1 MANGL
6 STRSAAVLL
15 AGVVLAWGTNW
26 PVTKMIVQDVTPLWA
41 TALRCLIAAATLGPM
56 LLAQGQFI
64 VPRRGDLPVVFCTS
78 ILHLVAFSALV
89 AAGLQFVPAGRAI
102 VLGYTT
108 PIWVA
113 IGAAMLLSE
122 PITPRRA
129 IGIGCGLAGLAV
141 IFNPQTLDWGDR
153 DALFGSGLILL
164 AAFCWAGNIVYVR
177 AHKWISTPF
186 QLVFWQV
193 LLAAVLLAVI
203 AWFAEGAPRIVWTT
217 RLAVLMLY
225 SGIVCTAFANW
236 AMTMVNR
243 SLPAVTT
250 SLCLLATPLLGIVSA
265 TVMLNEPLEPSL
277 FVAMTLIIGGIVL
290 GTVASGWPRA
300 AMSVKPSA

>member
-1 MANGL
+1 MCEMANGL
-6 STRSAAVLL
+6 STRNAAVLL
-15 AGVVLAWGTNW
+15 GGVVLAWGTNW
-26 PVTKMIVQDVTPLWA
+26 PVTKLIVHDVTPLWA
-41 TALRCLIAAATLGPM
+41 TAIRCMIAAATLAPM
-56 LLAQGQFI
+56 LWAQGAFI
-64 VPRRGDLPVVFCTS
+64 VPKRGDLPVVFCTS
-78 ILHLVAFSALV
+78 ILHLAAFSALV

-122 PITPRRA
+122 PITRYRA
-129 IGIGCGLAGLAV
+129 LGIVFGLAGLAV
-141 IFNPQTLDWGDR
+141 IFNPQTLGWSDR
-153 DALFGSGLILL
+153 QALFGSGLILL

-177 AHKWISTPF
+177 AHQWISTPF

-193 LLAAVLLAVI
+193 LLAAVLLSLIAGIAEGPPHI
-203 AWFAEGAPRIVWTT
+203 AWTG
-217 RLAVLMLY
+217 RLATLMLY

-250 SLCLLATPLLGIVSA
+250 SLCLLATPLLGILSA
-265 TVMLNEPLEPSL
+265 TAILNEPLEPSL
-277 FVAMTLIIGGIVL
+277 FLAMALIIGGIAL
-290 GTVASGWPRA
+290 GTIAGGSLRE
-300 AMSVKPSA
+300 KTT